1 MSNKEFSHI
10 GLLSTIDL
18 DKIREFYEAFWALI
32 SDRRQHKD
40 QRRRAHPDGRP
51 PQDRLDGNAAFSS
64 RRAS

>member
-40 QRRRAHPDGRP
+40 QRRRAHRTGAHRRTRSAATRP
-51 PQDRLDGNAAFSS
+51 
-64 RRAS
+64 